1 MLSKGIQM
9 TAWVV
14 RGGELQ
20 DELEALDT
28 GVLAIGYDLRH
39 DLSNVGSK
47 AELKELLRQT
57 HRDKADGTISSWAGQ
72 IWVFMENVQE
82 RDLIVM
88 PRRGQQTVAIGKMAG
103 GYQFRP
109 DVPHL
114 FHDRAVTWVNRE
126 VPRDALDPDLRKSMD
141 APGTIHRPSAGNAEQ
156 RLRAVAETGQ
166 DPGTGG
172 ASSDD
177 TRWGPFIAWARR
189 FYEWDQYYERERRY
203 KLQVGERLAAV
214 KQAVREGSPDWEDLL
229 RNAVTDW
236 EDLLR
241 NAVTD
246 RESYLR
252 DWRVLRVLLA
262 LERPRLEEALR
273 RIWGIES
280 DGSLEQRVNGF
291 QEFGPFGTAGV
302 MASILLMADDPA
314 SNPMYACTPLRK
326 AYQLTGYP
334 MTPNDSP
341 DAWTR
346 YEHALGF
353 WDEFIRQGASRGLEI
368 QDRLDAQSLVWCV
381 TQYGRDDLPE
391 HWTEELKDE
400 LLVYR

>member
-1 MLSKGIQM
+1 M

-39 DLSNVGSK
+39 DLSNVGSNVGSK
-47 AELKELLRQT
+47 AELKELPRQT

-114 FHDRAVTWVNRE
+114 FHGRAVTWVNRE

-172 ASSDD
+172 ASSDG

-189 FYEWDQYYERERRY
+189 F
-203 KLQVGERLAAV
+203 
-214 KQAVREGSPDWEDLL
+214 
-229 RNAVTDW
+229 
-236 EDLLR
+236 
-241 NAVTD
+241 
-246 RESYLR
+246 
-252 DWRVLRVLLA
+252 
-262 LERPRLEEALR
+262 
-273 RIWGIES
+273 
-280 DGSLEQRVNGF
+280 
-291 QEFGPFGTAGV
+291 
-302 MASILLMADDPA
+302 
-314 SNPMYACTPLRK
+314 
-326 AYQLTGYP
+326 
-334 MTPNDSP
+334 
-341 DAWTR
+341 
-346 YEHALGF
+346 
-353 WDEFIRQGASRGLEI
+353 
-368 QDRLDAQSLVWCV
+368 
-381 TQYGRDDLPE
+381 
-391 HWTEELKDE
+391 
-400 LLVYR
+400 